1 MDLLEKYLASGVISY
16 FNSTLLR
23 VDHSPENNHGASV
36 SDSYWLLN
44 VTRNCKSYG
53 CDIHVMQEGVI
64 ASIYDGIFSQRDGKI
79 YYSSNWKYADIPSD
93 KVKSTVDAQWVES
106 ENYVL
111 ETSNSEDYPL
121 LKRICILQFSR
132 IGISLKDW
140 GEFAIKNYTSE
151 TNVFDEF
158 IKLDDQMKDKFV
170 VELINRIYER

>member
-1 MDLLEKYLASGVISY
+1 MDLLGKYLASGVISY
-16 FNSTLLR
+16 FNNSTLLR
-23 VDHSPENNHGASV
+23 V
-36 SDSYWLLN
+36 DSYWLLN
-44 VTRNCKSYG
+44 VTKDCKSYG
-53 CDIHVMQEGVI
+53 CDIHFMEEGVV

-79 YYSSNWKYADIPSD
+79 YYSSNWKYADVPTD
-93 KVKSTVDAQWVES
+93 RVKSTVDAQWIPS

-140 GEFAIKNYTSE
+140 GEFAIKNFTSE

-158 IKLDDQMKDKFV
+158 VKLEDQLKDKFV
-170 VELINRIYER
+170 VELINTIYEKTN